1 MAFLGKGGHRVYINT
16 FIYCR
21 LEQDLSMS
29 QNAYLHPG
37 VATPQAHA
45 AAGTYPLEVASHL
58 PLQWI
63 HVTLTRRAQS
73 ERSYPRLNT

>member
-1 MAFLGKGGHRVYINT
+1 MLVTGHRVYINT

-37 VATPQAHA
+37 VATPLRIFRS
-45 AAGTYPLEVASHL
+45 PLSARIPS
-58 PLQWI
+58 
-63 HVTLTRRAQS
+63 TLTLDPRHIDPATTERERER